1 MPKRLPAATA
11 ETLPS
16 LIESILFVAE
26 EPVEVPLLAQALRRS
41 EGEIEDALAELEDRC
56 LQGGTRVQRTGELVQ
71 LVTNP

>member
-41 EGEIEDALAELEDRC
+41 EGEIEDALAELKFAADFVVMSKA
-56 LQGGTRVQRTGELVQ
+56 L
-71 LVTNP
+71 